1 MNALGYGTAVLDR
14 ALTGFK
20 GPVTGIGFGTAAA
33 AYAAIRGRGSNCW
46 WCWQSFSWKFNTW
59 CLAV

>member
-1 MNALGYGTAVLDR
+1 MNALGYGPAVLDR

-33 AYAAIRGRGSNCW
+33 AYAAIRGRE
-46 WCWQSFSWKFNTW
+46 QQLMVV
-59 CLAV
+59 LAVH